1 MAYTRPKRNPQYK
14 QGIFTPHYP
23 QKYKGTTPIIA
34 RSSYELKMMRWLD
47 NNPAVI
53 SWGSETIIIPYQN
66 PLTGRV
72 HRYFVDFNFTIKTK
86 EGEIK
91 KYLVEVKPH
100 NQTLPPKPGRNTKAL
115 LRRQAEYIKNQCK
128 WKSAQEWCQK
138 KSYEF
143 CVITEKHLFSKK

>member
-1 MAYTRPKRNPQYK
+1 MPYTRPKRNRQYK

-34 RSSYELKMMRWLD
+34 RSSYEIRFMRWLD
-47 NNPAVI
+47 NNPAII
-53 SWGSETIIIPYQN
+53 SWGSETVIIPYQN

-72 HRYFVDFNFTIKTK
+72 HRYFVDFNFTLKLKDGT
-86 EGEIK
+86 IK

-115 LRRQAEYIKNQCK
+115 LRRQAEYVKNQCK

>member
-1 MAYTRPKRNPQYK
+1 MPYTRPKRNPQYK
-14 QGIFTPHYP
+14 QGIFTPHCP

-115 LRRQAEYIKNQCK
+115 LKRQAEYIKNQCK

-143 CVITEKHLFSKK
+143 CIITEKHLFAK